1 VARIVRLL
9 DIVTTNQR
17 LNGFRPWVKLL
28 LMAAMILPFWSPQ
41 AWCQQK
47 VGAYAGRFLNLVNS
61 ARANGMGACAIDL
74 VNEESALYNPGGVGL
89 FHLDKTIAVA
99 WPQSTK
105 WIPTLTSGERLKS
118 YTLSAGM
125 SSQRLHWGKNP
136 LLNVSLAFAF
146 SRLELDDNSL
156 GDPMFRRRDRADC
169 YTVAIGVDYLIR
181 VGIGYTYKRV
191 TEDLTMSWYPYSSSY
206 SFSSSFVA
214 NGRDVGITVELPLWR
229 VWHLKHPQK
238 ALEPPPAVR
247 IMPRCTYVIA
257 NRGTGRLTGSG
268 NDPVSES
275 DIPLSGVSRKSLS
288 LHASYT
294 KNDLALVSV
303 TLVGEIE
310 KERFGGDK
318 AQKRGVELGI
328 FEMVYGRV
336 GNLKDNRLGSH
347 GTDINTLGFGFSLNG
362 LNKYTRIIE
371 RVHPSQTRLRWL
383 LANLDVRFDYARYG
397 GNDNQ
402 AYYYDTKFYKL
413 TISL

>member
-1 VARIVRLL
+1 MARIAR
-9 DIVTTNQR
+9 ISSIFTTNQQP
-17 LNGFRPWVKLL
+17 NGFRLWARPLL
-28 LMAAMILPFWSPQ
+28 TAAMILLFWSPQ
-41 AWCQQK
+41 ARCQQK
-47 VGAYAGRFLNLVNS
+47 VGTAASPFLNLVNS
-61 ARANGMGACAIDL
+61 ARANGMGSCAIDL

-89 FHLDKTIAVA
+89 FHLDRTIAVA

-105 WIPTLTSGERLKS
+105 WTPTHTDDLRLKS
-118 YTLSAGM
+118 YTLSAGT
-125 SSQRLHWGKNP
+125 SSQQLHWVKDP

-146 SRLELDDNSL
+146 SRLELDYPVPDFFEDISSA
-156 GDPMFRRRDRADC
+156 RDRADC
-169 YTVAIGVDYLIR
+169 YTIAVGADYLIR
-181 VGIGYTYKRV
+181 VGIGYTYKRI
-191 TEDLTMSWYPYSSSY
+191 TEGEINSHGSYSSY
-206 SFSSSFVA
+206 FTA
-214 NGRDVGITVELPLWR
+214 NGEDVGITVELPLWR
-229 VWHLKHPQK
+229 VWRSKHPQK
-238 ALEPPPAVR
+238 ALGPPPAVQ
-247 IMPRCTYVIA
+247 ITPRCTYVIA
-257 NRGTGRLTGSG
+257 NRGTGSLTGSG

-294 KNDLALVSV
+294 KNDLALVSA

-336 GNLKDNRLGSH
+336 GNLKDDRLGSY
-347 GTDINTLGFGFSLNG
+347 GRDVNTLGFGFSLNG
-362 LNKYTRIIE
+362 LIKYSSIVE
-371 RVHPSQTRLRWL
+371 HVHPSQTRLRWL

-397 GNDNQ
+397 GDDNQ

>member
-1 VARIVRLL
+1 VARIVQ
-9 DIVTTNQR
+9 ISNIIMTNRR
-17 LNGFRPWVKLL
+17 LNVIRRRVGLL
-28 LMAAMILPFWSPQ
+28 LVAALILPLWSPQ
-41 AWCQQK
+41 ARCQQK
-47 VGAYAGRFLNLVNS
+47 VGTYAGRFLNLVNS

-74 VNEESALYNPGGVGL
+74 VDEESGLYNPGGVGL

-105 WIPTLTSGERLKS
+105 WLPTLNSGERLKS

-125 SSQRLHWGKNP
+125 SSQRLHWGKDP
-136 LLNVSLAFAF
+136 LLNISLAFAF

-156 GDPMFRRRDRADC
+156 GDPMFRLRDRADC

-181 VGIGYTYKRV
+181 AGIGFTYKRV
-191 TEDLTMSWYPYSSSY
+191 TEDVTASWYPYGSNY
-206 SFSSSFVA
+206 GFSSSFVA

-257 NRGTGRLTGSG
+257 NRGTGCLRGSG

-275 DIPLSGVSRKSLS
+275 DISLSGVSRKSLS
-288 LHASYT
+288 IHASYT

-303 TLVGEIE
+303 ILAGEIE
-310 KERFGGDK
+310 KERFDGDK
-318 AQKRGVELGI
+318 IQKRGVELGI

-336 GNLKDNRLGSH
+336 GNLKDDRLGGSD
-347 GTDINTLGFGFSLNG
+347 TDINTLGLGFSLNG
-362 LNKYTRIIE
+362 LIKYTRIIE
-371 RVHPSQTRLRWL
+371 HLHPSPRLRWL
-383 LANLDVRFDYARYG
+383 LANLEVRFDYARYG
-397 GNDNQ
+397 GDEDQ
-402 AYYYDTKFYKL
+402 SFSAYNTKFYKL